1 MFNQSSRNYL
11 QIHFSKLFSSFE
23 HLSHTKNDQS
33 NTKHKMPWTKTF
45 PDFCNSQSLGLPNWI
60 IWLLV
65 VKLRRVT
72 NVFIAMRASRWKF
85 PSTLQA
91 SLNSPPPI
99 FCYKEPSNGLNVVY
113 YLNCFGIFWKINQS
127 ESVFFFLSCLFTTGR
142 RKLNLLFCEI
152 ILTKLE
158 TSVDVKSEKM
168 IRYRTKA
175 CE

>member
-23 HLSHTKNDQS
+23 HLSQTKNDQS

-91 SLNSPPPI
+91 SLNSPPPHLLLLRTFQWSKRRLLPKLFRNI
-99 FCYKEPSNGLNVVY
+99 LKNKSIGKC
-113 YLNCFGIFWKINQS
+113 
-127 ESVFFFLSCLFTTGR
+127 FFLSFLFVYNWKKKAELAFLWNYFDKTWNICWCQI
-142 RKLNLLFCEI
+142 RKNDTI
-152 ILTKLE
+152 
-158 TSVDVKSEKM
+158 SN
-168 IRYRTKA
+168 
-175 CE
+175 